1 MPRNC
6 QVKNYQVRIMSTF
19 GEFLRKQRESKGLT
33 QDKFAKSLD
42 IPSTDVS
49 KIERGKKK
57 FTFSKLEELADFF
70 GVDFKETR
78 DMYAA
83 DILVQQAR
91 KYQCSDKVFAVA
103 EAQAKY
109 LRNKNAKQTKMDL

>member
-1 MPRNC
+1 M
-6 QVKNYQVRIMSTF
+6 VTF
-19 GEFLRKQRESKGLT
+19 GEFLKKQREAKSLT
-33 QDKFAKSLD
+33 QDKFAKYLD

-57 FTFSKLEELADFF
+57 FTFAKIEELSKFF
-70 GVDFKETR
+70 DIDIEETKNLF
-78 DMYAA
+78 AV

-91 KYQCSDKVFAVA
+91 KYKCSDAVFMLA

-109 LRNKNAKQTKMDL
+109 LRNKNAKQIKLDI